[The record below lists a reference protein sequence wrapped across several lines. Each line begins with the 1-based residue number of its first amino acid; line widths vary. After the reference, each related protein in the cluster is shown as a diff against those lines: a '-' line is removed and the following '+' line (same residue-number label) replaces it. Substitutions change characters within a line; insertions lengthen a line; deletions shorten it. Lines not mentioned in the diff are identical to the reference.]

1 MEKLVE
7 NTLAFEKI
15 INEIP
20 AIVYIN
26 SFREPGNPKSL
37 VNVWS
42 NRYALDF
49 IGYTQTE
56 IKEMGFSF
64 FTKTLH
70 PDDMELILDNRDI
83 EVASQNLTQTIKY
96 TVLQRLKPKGKNDY
110 AWFYG
115 NGILIESYDN
125 GFPKTF
131 LCVVVEVAK
140 QIHSENQ
147 LIALLKEINRLKNEC
162 RCNVLTS
169 REKELL
175 PHIAKGLT
183 DKEIANRF
191 FISMGTA
198 KTHRNNIIKKL
209 RVKNSANLAAFATEC
224 GLN

>member
-1 MEKLVE
+1 MEKLTE
-7 NTLAFEKI
+7 NTLDFEKI

-20 AIVYIN
+20 AIIYIN
-26 SFREPGNPKSL
+26 SFNEPGNPKSL

-49 IGYTQTE
+49 IGYSQEE

-64 FTKTLH
+64 FTNTLH
-70 PDDMELILDNRDI
+70 PNDIELILGNRDI
-83 EVASQNLTQTIKY
+83 KVAGQNLTQATKY
-96 TVLQRLKPKGKNDY
+96 TALQRLKPKGKNNY
-110 AWFYG
+110 EWFYG
-115 NGILIESYDN
+115 NGILIESYDS
-125 GFPKTF
+125 GFPKTI
-131 LCVVVEVAK
+131 LCVVIEVAK

-147 LIALLKEINRLKNEC
+147 LITLLREVNRLKNEC
-162 RCNVLTS
+162 RCNVLTP

-191 FISMGTA
+191 FISLKTA

-209 RVKNSANLAAFATEC
+209 RLKNSANLAAFATEC